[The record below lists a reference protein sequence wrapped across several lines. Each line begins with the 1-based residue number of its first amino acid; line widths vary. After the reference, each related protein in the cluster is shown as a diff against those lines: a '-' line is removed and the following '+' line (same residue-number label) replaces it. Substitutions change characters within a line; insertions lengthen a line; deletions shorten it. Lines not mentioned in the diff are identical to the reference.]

1 MPASL
6 RQLSREASEAAG
18 YRRRVDCCRCSPSN
32 RYEVSVGALLWLAML
47 RERWRALRVDVVSAT
62 AAWIAFTFHTVSSSI
77 GNGNGLLSAYG
88 YEYLTP

>member
-1 MPASL
+1 
-6 RQLSREASEAAG
+6 
-18 YRRRVDCCRCSPSN
+18 
-32 RYEVSVGALLWLAML
+32 ML